1 MKGARMTNIRT
12 NADLRA
18 EIVRQGTTVTAVA
31 KQMGKSRNWLSDRLN
46 FPAKPEQRFI
56 DAVLEAIQEVTK

>member
-1 MKGARMTNIRT
+1 MATIRT

-31 KQMGKSRNWLSDRLN
+31 KHMGKSRNWLSAMLN